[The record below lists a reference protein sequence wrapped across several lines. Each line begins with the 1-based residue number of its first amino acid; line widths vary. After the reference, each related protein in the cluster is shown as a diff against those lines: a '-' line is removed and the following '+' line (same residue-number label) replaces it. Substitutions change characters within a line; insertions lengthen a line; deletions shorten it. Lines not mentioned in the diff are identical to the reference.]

1 MNKQNRRN
9 GKRGFTLIE
18 LLVALL
24 ITGMLMGTVTTVFL
38 MAQKIY
44 TRGENISYKQKSITN
59 IETDLQNALA
69 RASYDG
75 VVIDYSN
82 PGGDYAIGF
91 KDGVCVEVIG
101 GNVYSTD
108 QISQFEFTV
117 TNQNRMNYVITPKDA
132 TMSQLKGG
140 IIMNNVKIPPFS
152 SEAIDSGS
160 GTKYLVITYETGS

>member
-1 MNKQNRRN
+1 MKRTDRF
-9 GKRGFTLIE
+9 KKIRGFSLVEVVVTLMIMGI
-18 LLVALL
+18 LL
-24 ITGMLMGTVTTVFL
+24 GTVASVFL
-38 MAQKIY
+38 MAQKVY

-69 RASYDG
+69 RASYNG
-75 VVIDYSN
+75 VTIDYAN

-101 GNVYSTD
+101 GNFYSTD
-108 QISQFEFTV
+108 QISRFDFTV

-140 IIMNNVKIPPFS
+140 IVMNNVKVSPFS
-152 SEAIDSGS
+152 SEIIEGNS
-160 GTKYLVITYETGS
+160 GTKYLVITYATGS